1 MREPSPKGGLQPQ
14 NKPESTG
21 TQYFS
26 LNKFILVFPLICAQ
40 IAYWLKNEYFA
51 NRFIKN
57 CFCVPVNM
65 VVHFAGGYRL
75 AIISWLN
82 VWTKEK
88 DGADGTLEIAKVNA
102 KCEYA
107 DLDKCIK
114 STGDT
119 TFCCDILDEYKEDG
133 ICCFSNE
140 ACSALFRYMK
150 RFHWAKTVRSGEW
163 FTFFYPAKAEVEFR
177 GKLPANFV
185 EKVFLPRGYYLPSH
199 YYECGTYDGTSI
211 EYEIPNT
218 FEVTERIQLQIWT

>member
-1 MREPSPKGGLQPQ
+1 M
-14 NKPESTG
+14 
-21 TQYFS
+21 
-26 LNKFILVFPLICAQ
+26 
-40 IAYWLKNEYFA
+40 
-51 NRFIKN
+51 
-57 CFCVPVNM
+57 
-65 VVHFAGGYRL
+65 
-75 AIISWLN
+75 
-82 VWTKEK
+82 
-88 DGADGTLEIAKVNA
+88 GADGTLEIAKVNA

-119 TFCCDILDEYKEDG
+119 TFCCDILDKVMPFPYFPEYKEDG